1 MDDINELFSEAKKR
15 AKANGVADQEA
26 WDGIIDE
33 VVEEFRTNGNIDDDE
48 DTETLEE
55 ELRARFGEYEESVKE
70 EGFEL

>member
-1 MDDINELFSEAKKR
+1 MEEINELFSEAKKR

-33 VVEEFRTNGNIDDDE
+33 VVEEFRTNGNIDDDG
-48 DTETLEE
+48 DTEGMEE

-70 EGFEL
+70 EGFDL